1 MAGIRRPNMVSS
13 PCGNIPQ
20 KHTIYGVRNLSSKLS
35 VKRGT
40 GAPGSAPQLPRKHF
54 RSPPTTRRQ
63 KKNPGRF
70 RVRDFSGGDTRI

>member
-40 GAPGSAPQLPRKHF
+40 GAPGSAPSAPQETLPQPANDPQAKEKSRTLS
-54 RSPPTTRRQ
+54 RSGFFWR
-63 KKNPGRF
+63 
-70 RVRDFSGGDTRI
+70 